1 MAVWGIGA
9 YDPGKREDKAK
20 LFVDNG
26 MIEVGYTKDE
36 KPMFYRLLHLM
47 DYGDLVFIKARYR
60 YNKPLTIKA
69 IGLVI
74 KTAEQDFTDHSKV
87 EICWLLDLTNEPKVI
102 QSENKS
108 DGSVNTIY
116 QERDPEIIKTI
127 IEMIKGRA

>member
-9 YDPGKREDKAK
+9 YDPEKREDKAK

-26 MIEVGYTKDE
+26 TIEIGYTKVE
-36 KPMFYRLLHLM
+36 KPIFYRLLHLM

-74 KTAEQDFTDHSKV
+74 KTAEQDFTGHSKG
-87 EICWLLDLTNEPKVI
+87 EICWLLDLTKEPKVI

-116 QERDPEIIKTI
+116 QERDPEIIRTI
-127 IEMIKGRA
+127 IEMIKGRE